1 MKSILSF
8 ILTLCSILIT
18 YSLYPQDDVNN
29 PEKVAIY
36 TVIEMYVQ
44 ARETQDTLILNNIL
58 TSDMDQLVSSGNWR
72 NNREMAIEGMLR
84 STANN
89 PGKRKLTIKKLRFLN
104 AGCALADCQYQIINP
119 NGIERNMWSSFVL
132 VTEDGKWKISAI
144 RNMLPA
150 RSQ

>member
-1 MKSILSF
+1 MKPITSF
-8 ILTLCSILIT
+8 LLALCSILIT
-18 YSLYPQDDVNN
+18 FSVYPQDNVNN

-44 ARETQDTLILNNIL
+44 AREQLDTLMLNNIL

-84 STANN
+84 SSANN

-104 AGCALADCQYQIINP
+104 AGCALVDCQYQIINP
-119 NGIERNMWSSFVL
+119 NGKERNMWSSFVL
-132 VTEDGKWKISAI
+132 VTEDGKWKISSI
-144 RNMLPA
+144 RNMLPS